1 MTAVADLD
9 EPTRA
14 VTQTQDEQEE
24 DDRGALPLRGMT
36 ALATSAAFAVWTS
49 LTCFVC

>member
-1 MTAVADLD
+1 VTAVVELD

-14 VTQTQDEQEE
+14 VAPRRDEQQE
-24 DDRGALPLRGMT
+24 DHRETLPWRGIT
-36 ALATSAAFAVWTS
+36 ALASSAGFAVWTS